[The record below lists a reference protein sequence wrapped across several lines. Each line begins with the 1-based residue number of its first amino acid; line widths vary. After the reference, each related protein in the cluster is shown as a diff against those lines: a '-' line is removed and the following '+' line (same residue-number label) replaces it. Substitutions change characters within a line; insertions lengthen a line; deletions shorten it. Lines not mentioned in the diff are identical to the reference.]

1 MAASLA
7 RPGVEIIQQF
17 RTATPSVITPT
28 LVPVVV
34 GVCKQIVNVVQQS
47 AAGAS
52 ELNTQANVQLGASAP
67 ATPAGGA
74 PPAYT
79 GLDGLSLVVSVK
91 NSPDITVEFDGNSLS
106 PASVVAQINDQLLA
120 VEVSEMVAQLTD
132 STSWRLRTIG
142 VGPFEQIEI
151 RPGTDPAV
159 LATFGWVIGT
169 VYTGRVAYSQTDLS
183 IPFSD
188 FPDPNKNLDELVV
201 EPATVKVYL
210 SLGEGLNLKEI
221 SRTEAFL
228 RRGGADNAARL
239 EGTVAA
245 STVGLYGGA
254 GTLAGT
260 SLSLTVD
267 SALAP
272 LVVSMGTG
280 GSAVADAY
288 DLAQRVNAA
297 AGYALASVGT
307 GIVVTS
313 PTAGSS
319 SNLTVAGTAAA
330 LLGFAGA
337 TATSTGSSDVSFVD
351 DGNGDALTSLVRVA
365 GEDFTAP
372 GTAASLVGVA
382 PVTSLTYPADVEGK
396 TITLEVDGKAAQ
408 TLTLTS
414 IANQAGLLAAL
425 AAFFPTLVPSL
436 SGSNLALTTTA
447 TGGNGIIRVVGG
459 TALGTLGLVPSVL
472 TSIDL
477 TNISPD
483 LTALN
488 TRKLRVVFPDGVAEV
503 TFSGLTGGSTP
514 ADVATFLN
522 GQAVFSS
529 KGVASIESN
538 KLRVRASKG
547 GAAGAFPLSVSIEA
561 ASSLD
566 ASTLLGFN
574 PGQTGTFSR
583 FDGLA
588 FPPRA
593 GDDFYVDGEL
603 AGRIAQV
610 APGGAVDTLKLDKQF
625 PINAAYGSLYWIRAR
640 SLSAGLVNR
649 PIPELVVDG
658 SGIPS
663 LSQDLL
669 RDVNG
674 VPQVSQAPI
683 YLSYRAIRQDVT
695 ARAFN
700 PALLRVS
707 STSDL
712 EALLSP
718 INSENP
724 LALGMYFALLNAP
737 GSTISGIGIDAV
749 SADSP
754 YGTVEAFTRA
764 AEFLET
770 YDVYALAPLTN
781 DQTVAQVYNAHVL
794 AMSAPAAKME
804 RMAIFNFKRP
814 TSRLDKLVAS
824 GLSGNSIGNAGLQ
837 FDTSVSN
844 LTALLQNAGV
854 NPTGTIPAEQGVFLD
869 IASDAKRYNV
879 ASINGGIVTIRT
891 AFTAGQNDDGFYAT
905 SDLNDPPNPPMLI
918 NEPFAL
924 RVRGA
929 SLTRPDGSPD
939 KLGMAET
946 FQELAQTYASRRLI
960 SLVADGCGATVGGLE
975 QALEGFYLCAA
986 KAGMIG
992 GQAPQQS
999 FTNFPMV
1006 GFTRVMGTNDFF
1018 SETQLGII
1026 AAGGNDIIVQ
1036 DTEGAPLIS
1045 RFALTTDMSSI
1056 ETRTDSINRV
1066 VDFSAKFI
1074 RRALKNYIGRF
1085 NITQGFIDSLSNVIQ
1100 GLIGFLVDTG
1110 VLIGGSLNNI
1120 VQDEDAPDTILADVT
1135 LDVPYPCNFIR
1146 LTLTI

>member
-1 MAASLA
+1 MAAELA

-17 RTATPSVITPT
+17 RTVSPSVITPT

-52 ELNTQANVQLGASAP
+52 ELNTQSNVQLGASAP
-67 ATPAGGA
+67 ATPASGS

-79 GLDGLSLVVSVK
+79 GLDGLTLVFSVK

-120 VEVSEMVAQLTD
+120 ADVSEAVAQLTD
-132 STSWRLRTIG
+132 ATSWRLHTIG

-151 RPGTDPAV
+151 RPGTANGV
-159 LATFGWVIGT
+159 LSAFGWIVGT
-169 VYTGRVAYSQTDLS
+169 VYTGRIAYGQTDLT
-183 IPFSD
+183 IPFTD
-188 FPDPNKNLDELVV
+188 FPDPNNNLDELVV

-210 SLGEGLNLKEI
+210 SLGDGLNLREV

-228 RRGGADNAARL
+228 RRGGSDNAARL

-245 STVGLYGGA
+245 ATGGLYGSG

-260 SLSLTVD
+260 SLLIQVDGALSPITV
-267 SALAP
+267 P
-272 LVVSMGTG
+272 MGTAG
-280 GSAVADAY
+280 GAVANAY
-288 DLAQRVNAA
+288 DVAQRANAI
-297 AGYALASVGT
+297 AGYALLSVGT
-307 GIVVTS
+307 GMVVTS
-313 PTAGSS
+313 PTPGATSS
-319 SNLTVAGTAAA
+319 LSITGTSAA
-330 LLGFAGA
+330 LLGFLGSTA
-337 TATSTGSSDVSFVD
+337 TATGSVDVAFVD

-365 GEDFTAP
+365 GENFNAA
-372 GTAASLVGVA
+372 GTAAAALGVTQLSA
-382 PVTSLTYPADVEGK
+382 ITFPADVEGK
-396 TITLEVDGKAAQ
+396 TITLEVDGKSAQ

-414 IANQAGLLAAL
+414 IADSAGLLSAL
-425 AAFFPTLVPSL
+425 AAFYPTLVPSIS
-436 SGSNLALTTTA
+436 SGALALTTTA

-459 TALGTLGLVPSVL
+459 TALGLLGLVPSVL
-472 TSIDL
+472 TSITL
-477 TNISPD
+477 ASIAPD

-488 TRKLRVVFPDGVAEV
+488 TKNLRVVFPTGTVET
-503 TFSGLTGGSTP
+503 TFTGFTGGSVA
-514 ADVATFLN
+514 ADVATLLN
-522 GQAVFSS
+522 GSAPFAA
-529 KGVASIESN
+529 KGVASIETG
-538 KLRVRASKG
+538 KLRIRALTG

-561 ASSLD
+561 ANTAD
-566 ASTLLGFN
+566 ASTLMGFN

-583 FDGLA
+583 FDGVA

-593 GDDFYVDGEL
+593 GDDFYIDGEL
-603 AGRIAQV
+603 VGRIAQV
-610 APGGAVDTLKLDKQF
+610 APGGATDTLKLDKQF
-625 PINAAYGSLYWIRAR
+625 PINAAYGSRYWIRAR
-640 SLSAGLVNR
+640 SLSANLANR
-649 PIPELVVDG
+649 PNPELIVDG

-663 LSQDLL
+663 LTQDLL

-674 VPQVSQAPI
+674 VPQVGQAPL
-683 YLSYRAIRQDVT
+683 YMSYRAVRQDVT
-695 ARAFN
+695 ARAAN

-718 INSENP
+718 VNSQNP

-737 GSTISGIGIDAV
+737 GSTVSGIGVDAV

-754 YGTVEAFTRA
+754 FGTVEAFTRA

-770 YDVYALAPLTN
+770 YDVYAIAPLTN
-781 DQTVAQVYNAHVL
+781 DATVAQVYNAHVL
-794 AMSAPAAKME
+794 AMSAPAAKLE

-814 TSRLDKLVAS
+814 TARLDALVSS
-824 GLSGNSIGNAGLQ
+824 GLSGNSIGGTGTQ
-837 FDTSVSN
+837 FDTAVSN

-879 ASINGGIVTIRT
+879 ASINGSIVTIRT

-905 SDLNDPPNPPMLI
+905 SDLNDPPLPSMLI
-918 NEPFAL
+918 NEPFAV

-929 SLTRPDGSPD
+929 SLTRVDGSPD

-946 FQELAQTYASRRLI
+946 YQALAQTYASRRLI
-960 SLVADGCGATVGGLE
+960 SLVADGCSATVGGLE

-1006 GFTRVMGTNDFF
+1006 GFTRVTGTNDFF
-1018 SETQLGII
+1018 SEKQLGII

-1110 VLIGGSLNNI
+1110 VLLGGSLNNI
-1120 VQDEDAPDTILADVT
+1120 VQDENAPDTILADIT
-1135 LDVPYPCNFIR
+1135 IDVPYPCNFIR
-1146 LTLTI
+1146 ITLVI